1 MTNTL
6 KKITSVFALLAG
18 LGIPAANAL
27 NVQSKATTEQQIQQ
41 FKEYYASGSYF
52 KDIER
57 KLYDAKDYLD
67 RQLQQ
72 PRHNRLAVVLDID
85 ETALS
90 NFRNLEQLSFT
101 HNVSALAGSLIS
113 ANSDAIP
120 AVLAFY
126 QHAIARNVA
135 VFFISSRPSTPEF
148 LEATAK
154 NLKKVG
160 YDQWEGL
167 ILKPIDKDE
176 ISVAEFKMNTR
187 RRLALTYD
195 IVLNI
200 GDQEADF
207 EGGYAE
213 ANVRLPNPFYGIS

>member
-1 MTNTL
+1 MITMFRKMLPLVTL
-6 KKITSVFALLAG
+6 LTVWGSSQASMV
-18 LGIPAANAL
+18 
-27 NVQSKATTEQQIQQ
+27 VQNKASSEQQIQQ
-41 FKEYYASGSYF
+41 FREYYASGNYF
-52 KDIER
+52 KEIER
-57 KLYDAKDYLD
+57 QLGDARDYLD

-72 PRHNRLAVVLDID
+72 PRHNRLAIVLDID

-90 NFRNLEQLSFT
+90 NFRNFERLSFT
-101 HNVSALAGSLIS
+101 HNISALTGALMVG
-113 ANSDAIP
+113 NSEAIP

-126 QHAIARNVA
+126 QYAIAKKVA

-148 LEATAK
+148 LDVTAQ

-160 YDQWEGL
+160 YAQWEGL

-176 ISVAEFKMNTR
+176 ISIAEFKMNTR
-187 RRLALTYD
+187 RRLALSYD

-200 GDQEADF
+200 GDQDADF

-213 ANVRLPNPFYGIS
+213 ANVRIPNPFYSLS